1 MEYVNSDP
9 NPVAADATPTDL
21 IAAEPSAAEP
31 VQAQAQAQAQAATL
45 PQSVKLV
52 VAGGFAV
59 GKTTFV
65 SSISEIRPL
74 TTEAAM
80 TTVGIGVDTTAPGEK
95 LSTTVAMDFGRIT
108 LESGIVLYLFGTPG
122 QDRFWFM
129 WDELTRGALGAV
141 VLVDTRR
148 LDESFAAVDFFETRG
163 VPFVVALNCF
173 DGFARHM
180 PWEVRE
186 ALAVSEDVPILLCD
200 ARSRSSAKNILIML
214 VEEALRHARPEPS
227 TTSIAM

>member
-9 NPVAADATPTDL
+9 NPVAADATPADL

-31 VQAQAQAQAQAATL
+31 VQTQAQAATL

-80 TTVGIGVDTTAPGEK
+80 TTVGIGVDTSAPGEK

-227 TTSIAM
+227 TTSMAM

>member
-1 MEYVNSDP
+1 MEYVNSEPQTATVDTTP
-9 NPVAADATPTDL
+9 ALPVD
-21 IAAEPSAAEP
+21 
-31 VQAQAQAQAQAATL
+31 L
-45 PQSVKLV
+45 PQSVKLL

-80 TTVGIGVDTTAPGEK
+80 TSVGLGVDNHAPGEK

-108 LESGIVLYLFGTPG
+108 LESDIVLYLFGTPG

-141 VLVDTRR
+141 VLVDTRH
-148 LDESFAAVDFFETRG
+148 LDESFAAVDFFESRG

-200 ARSRSSAKNILIML
+200 ARSRSSAKNVLVML
-214 VEEALRHARPEPS
+214 VEDALRHARTEPPAS
-227 TTSIAM
+227 TLVM